1 MLFSSF
7 EYLLVFLPVT
17 TAVFFLLSHK
27 IGKNAAIAWLVAA
40 SLFFYAWWNPAY
52 VFLLLASILCNYAL
66 SLAIR
71 RFRRRRKLWL
81 CIGVAFNLAILF
93 YFKYANF
100 FLQTLE
106 SLGADG
112 AIAPYASANII
123 LPLGISFIT
132 FQKIAYLVDVYRS
145 ADAGFGFL
153 KYCFFVTFFPQLIA
167 GPIVRPSDI
176 RPQLET
182 GSAFRFMESNFAAGL
197 TIFVIGLWKKV
208 VFADSVAAYASPI
221 FQAADAGVQIGF
233 LESWIGA
240 LAYTLQLYFDF
251 SGYADMAI
259 GSARIFGVH
268 LPVNFNSPY
277 KSGSIIM
284 FWRTWHITLSNYLRD
299 YLYIPMGGSRK
310 GRLRT
315 YTNLFLT
322 MLIGGL
328 WHGAGWTF
336 VFWGALHGAY
346 LVVNHLWRA
355 LRVYTSVAGSHIAR
369 GFCWLLTFLCVIVS
383 WVFFRAE
390 TFAGAWSILRGM
402 AGLRGIAL
410 PSSYSMRAGE
420 SYAQW
425 MSAHGFTFD
434 LVETM
439 VLRPDAFYSGTKWIA
454 VLLFAAL
461 FFPNTQEFMGSFLP
475 VINPEKHPPPPRSV
489 RWRWSPNAANAF
501 IIAAMSA
508 VSLAMLALMQEK
520 EFLYFQF

>member
-1 MLFSSF
+1 M
-7 EYLLVFLPVT
+7 LVFLPVT
-17 TAVFFLLSHK
+17 TAVFFFLSRRM
-27 IGKNAAIAWLVAA
+27 GKNAAIAWLAAA
-40 SLFFYAWWNPAY
+40 SLFFYAWWNPVY

-71 RFRRRRKLWL
+71 RFRGKRKLWL

-106 SLGADG
+106 SFGADG
-112 AIAPYASANII
+112 AIVPYASANII

-153 KYCFFVTFFPQLIA
+153 RYCFFVTFFPQLIA

-176 RPQLET
+176 RPQLEA
-182 GSAFRFMESNFAAGL
+182 GSAFRFLESNFAAGL

-208 VFADSVAAYASPI
+208 VFADSVAAFASPI
-221 FQAADAGVQIGF
+221 FQAADAGVQINF
-233 LESWIGA
+233 MESWMGA

-310 GRLRT
+310 GGLRT
-315 YTNLFLT
+315 YSNLFLT

-355 LRVYTSVAGSHIAR
+355 LRFSAAGAGSRIVR
-369 GFCWLLTFLCVIVS
+369 GVYWLLTFFCVVAS

-390 TFAGAWSILRGM
+390 TFNGAWNMLRGM
-402 AGLRGIAL
+402 AGFRGIAL
-410 PSSYSMRAGE
+410 PSSYILRAGE
-420 SYAQW
+420 SSAQW
-425 MSAHGFTFD
+425 MSAHGFTFN
-434 LVETM
+434 LIETM
-439 VLRPDAFYSGTKWIA
+439 VLRPDAFSSGAKWIA
-454 VLLFAAL
+454 ILLLVVLFA
-461 FFPNTQEFMGSFLP
+461 PNTQEFMGSFLP
-475 VINPEKHPPPPRSV
+475 IINPDKHPAPPRKFAWH
-489 RWRWSPNAANAF
+489 WRPDAMNAG
-501 IIAAMSA
+501 IIALMSV